1 MRPLP
6 NQHYMKRIN
15 TLFIMLAA
23 LLLPCKLMAQ
33 VGEYRNTFSVGASG
47 GYLLNTINF
56 TPTVPQNMHGGMLIG
71 LTGRYTTEKY
81 FSTLCA
87 LQVELNMAQVG
98 WKQDNSNIDGQ
109 QVINPET
116 GAAEQYERNI
126 TYLQIPFFAH
136 LSWGKETRGVNAFV
150 NLGPQIGF
158 MLSESTTKNYNR
170 PYTKENFP
178 DNFTTSTGRVS
189 QVEAQETMPVEN
201 KLDFGI
207 AFGAGIELHINKV
220 GRFDLE
226 GRFYY
231 GLGNI
236 YGDSKRDFFGTS
248 NHNTIYIKLGY
259 LYDI

>member
-1 MRPLP
+1 
-6 NQHYMKRIN
+6 MKKFYSLI
-15 TLFIMLAA
+15 LLLSAA
-23 LLLPCKLMAQ
+23 LLTPANLMAQ
-33 VGEYRNTFSVGASG
+33 VGDYRNTFSVGVSG

-56 TPTVPQNMHGGMLIG
+56 TPTVPQNMHGGMLAG

-87 LQVELNMAQVG
+87 LQVELNIAQVG

-116 GAAEQYERNI
+116 GVAEEYQRDI
-126 TYLQIPFFAH
+126 TYLQVPIFAH

-158 MLSESTTKNYNR
+158 MLSDKTKMNYNR
-170 PYTKENFP
+170 PYTSENFP
-178 DNFTTSTGRVS
+178 ENFSNHTGRVS

-207 AFGAGIELHINKV
+207 AFGAGIEMHVNKV

>member
-1 MRPLP
+1 
-6 NQHYMKRIN
+6 MKH
-15 TLFIMLAA
+15 LLSFFIFAAVMLA
-23 LLLPCKLMAQ
+23 PSSVKAQ

-71 LTGRYTTEKY
+71 LMGRYTTEKY

-98 WKQDNSNIDGQ
+98 WKQDISNIDGGA
-109 QVINPET
+109 VTNPET
-116 GAAEQYERNI
+116 GTVEQYQRDI
-126 TYLQIPFFAH
+126 TYLQLPIFAH
-136 LSWGKETRGVNAFV
+136 LSWGKETKGVNGFV
-150 NLGPQIGF
+150 NLGPQVGF
-158 MLSESTTKNYNR
+158 MISENTKKNYDK
-170 PYTKENFP
+170 PFTKENYP
-178 DNFTTSTGRVS
+178 DGFTNAIGRVS
-189 QVEAQETMPVEN
+189 QVEAQEEMPVEN

-207 AFGAGIELHINKV
+207 AFGAGIELHVNKV

-259 LYDI
+259 LYDL